1 MLRRARRR
9 VRAALTAARDDV
21 RRVCLW
27 SGPRNVSTAL
37 LVSFAQRADTRVVDE
52 PLYAH
57 YLRVSG
63 ADHPGREEVLRAQEP
78 DGAKVVRDVVL
89 GPCDRPVLFQKHMA
103 HHLVELDRSFLR
115 RTVNVLL
122 ARDPAEVVVTLAR
135 QLPRPTLRDTG
146 VKTQCELLDELRALG
161 QEPPVLDARE
171 TLLDPEGVLRQL
183 CRRVGIAF
191 DRAMLSWPAGR
202 PAYFGVW
209 APHWYQNVERTT
221 GFEPYRPRSEPA
233 PERLRPLIDECRPWY
248 AKLYSLA
255 LKAGAR

>member
-1 MLRRARRR
+1 M
-9 VRAALTAARDDV
+9 
-21 RRVCLW
+21 
-27 SGPRNVSTAL
+27 
-37 LVSFAQRADTRVVDE
+37 
-52 PLYAH
+52 
-57 YLRVSG
+57 
-63 ADHPGREEVLRAQEP
+63 
-78 DGAKVVRDVVL
+78 
-89 GPCDRPVLFQKHMA
+89 
-103 HHLVELDRSFLR
+103 
-115 RTVNVLL
+115 
-122 ARDPAEVVVTLAR
+122 TLAR

-146 VKTQCELLDELRALG
+146 VKTQSELLDELRALG

-202 PAYFGVW
+202 PSYFGVW

-221 GFEPYRPRSEPA
+221 GFEPYRPRSAPA

-248 AKLYSLA
+248 AKLYGLA